1 MNFLIPKLISIIA
14 YLFDLLD
21 NDPMKYNLI
30 MFGIPVG
37 VITLMAIIWIVVN
50 LKNNSKKNAG

>member
-1 MNFLIPKLISIIA
+1 
-14 YLFDLLD
+14 
-21 NDPMKYNLI
+21 MKYNLI